1 MSEQEVLGKHEE
13 RFTQNDI
20 YWLKMEQEHYKND
33 PEKFNN
39 IQKVI
44 DKIEGNQNLE
54 NK

>member
-1 MSEQEVLGKHEE
+1 MIEIKNGNETE

-33 PEKFNN
+33 PEKFYN

>member
-33 PEKFNN
+33 PMVAKKLGLSEWTRF
-39 IQKVI
+39 
-44 DKIEGNQNLE
+44 
-54 NK
+54 